1 MASLDERLAAVEG
14 FDWDEHNSR
23 KIWTKH
29 AVSPLECEEAFFGA
43 PRVLADPVH
52 SGSERRF
59 VAFGATATGRRLAVV
74 FTLRGRRLRVVTAR
88 DQSRRERREL
98 DHGET
103 AEADS

>member
-1 MASLDERLAAVEG
+1 MASLGERLAAVEG
-14 FDWDEHNSR
+14 FDWEEHNSR

-29 AVSPLECEEAFFGA
+29 AVSPLECEEVFFGA

-59 VAFGATATGRRLAVV
+59 VAFGATATGRRLAVD
-74 FTLRGRRLRVVTAR
+74 FTLRGSRLRVVTAR

-98 DHGET
+98 DHGAS

>member
-1 MASLDERLAAVEG
+1 MAPRDDRLAAVDG

-29 AVSPLECEEAFFGA
+29 AVSPLECEEVFLGA
-43 PRVLADPVH
+43 PRVLADPAH
-52 SGSERRF
+52 SGAERRF

-74 FTLRGRRLRVVTAR
+74 FTLRGSRLRVVTAR

-98 DHGET
+98 DHGEA